1 MNKYLYTL
9 LLAFSSLFM
18 AEAQQLFD
26 LKRCIETGLE
36 QNYSIRII
44 RNEQQISD
52 NNATPGNA
60 GYLPT
65 VDMSGGF
72 SGNINNNRN
81 SLQDGSI
88 EKANGINSETGNV
101 GLNVNWTVFDGFG
114 IQAEYSRLKELQRMG
129 ELNTRMTIEDM
140 LPALETLD
148 SIGYYSLECW
158 GGATF
163 DACMR
168 FLGEDPWERL
178 RTIRKHVKN
187 TKLQMLFR
195 GQNILGYKHY
205 ADDVVDAFCRKSIE
219 NGIDIIR
226 IFDALNDVRNL
237 EQAIKSTKKYGGQ
250 VEATLSY
257 TMSPI
262 HNEAYFVK
270 LAKELEE
277 MGADM
282 ICIKDMANL
291 LLPMDAYSLVKAL
304 KETVSVPIHLHT
316 HNTSGTGD
324 MTLLMAAYAGVDIVD
339 TALSPMANGT
349 SQPATESL
357 VATLKGTVRDTG
369 LDLGKMSDAA
379 VHFRQVAQRLQDAGI
394 LDPKVLRV
402 DTNTLLYQVPGGM
415 LSNLISQLKQAGKE
429 DKYYDVLA
437 EIPRVRK
444 DFGYPPLVT
453 PSSQI
458 VGTQAVLNVIMGE
471 RYKMVPKESKK
482 IMMGEFG
489 QTVTPVNKEVQ
500 KKIIGD
506 ETPITCRPADLIPP
520 QLPQFEKECAQWKQ
534 QEEDVLSYA
543 LFPKVAEEFFK
554 YREAQ
559 QTKVDAAV
567 ADTANKA
574 YPV

>member
-1 MNKYLYTL
+1 MEFLSDKPL
-9 LLAFSSLFM
+9 LITDTILRDAHQS
-18 AEAQQLFD
+18 
-26 LKRCIETGLE
+26 
-36 QNYSIRII
+36 
-44 RNEQQISD
+44 
-52 NNATPGNA
+52 
-60 GYLPT
+60 
-65 VDMSGGF
+65 
-72 SGNINNNRN
+72 
-81 SLQDGSI
+81 
-88 EKANGINSETGNV
+88 
-101 GLNVNWTVFDGFG
+101 
-114 IQAEYSRLKELQRMG
+114 QAA
-129 ELNTRMTIEDM
+129 TRMTIEDM
-140 LPALETLD
+140 LPALEILD

-168 FLGEDPWERL
+168 FLNEDPWQRL
-178 RTIRKHVKN
+178 RKLKAGLPH

-237 EQAIKSTKKYGGQ
+237 EQAIKSTKKNGGQ

-257 TMSPI
+257 TISPI
-262 HNEAYFVK
+262 HNEAYFVQ
-270 LAKELEE
+270 LAKELEQ
-277 MGADM
+277 MGADA

-357 VATLKGTVRDTG
+357 VATLRGTPRDTG
-369 LDLGKMSDAA
+369 LDLSKMSDAA
-379 VHFRQVAQRLQDAGI
+379 VHFRKVAQRLQDAGI

-429 DKYYDVLA
+429 DKYYEVLA

-458 VGTQAVLNVIMGE
+458 VGTQAVMNVIMGE
-471 RYKMVPKESKK
+471 RYKTFPKESKA
-482 IMMGEFG
+482 MLRGEYG
-489 QTVTPVNKEVQ
+489 KLPGEVNEEVRQ
-500 KKIIGD
+500 KAGIAPED
-506 ETPITCRPADLIPP
+506 VITCRPADLLEPE
-520 QLPQFEKECAQWKQ
+520 LEKYKEEFKNIAKS
-534 QEEDVLSYA
+534 EEDVLSLA
-543 LFPKVAEEFFK
+543 LFPQVAPKFIEK
-554 YREAQ
+554 RDHPVQ
-559 QTKVDAAV
+559 QTPAAPTPDAPAPDAV
-567 ADTANKA
+567 RELYVEYKF
-574 YPV
+574 